1 MGHFKTRVTLV
12 ETKLFI
18 FQKKNFCRKK
28 NKNLAF
34 FKSRSQ
40 SQTTCS
46 LSSDFNGT
54 KSMEA
59 PTRFPT
65 RKRTRPSQSALR
77 RQRRD
82 ATTNAVYSFLIAKH
96 RHTAPPPPPPPPAR
110 GRGGGEIAQKRNKNP
125 VKKEFK
131 KKKGFN

>member
-1 MGHFKTRVTLV
+1 MGHFKTRVTFV

-18 FQKKNFCRKK
+18 FQKTICRKK
-28 NKNLAF
+28 NKNPAF

-54 KSMEA
+54 KSMKA

-96 RHTAPPPPPPPPAR
+96 RHTPTPSTPTLPDWT
-110 GRGGGEIAQKRNKNP
+110 GLNGSISEITPRK
-125 VKKEFK
+125 
-131 KKKGFN
+131 